1 MGSLISADDF
11 LVDAILMRTRGYQ
24 TMARLARMQ
33 IVTGNRTGHILHL
46 NTEHLRFK
54 IRQHAFVGTIAPV
67 VVPCARCRCEA
78 YLDDWLK
85 ASERKKEACEWA
97 YASLLP
103 HNPEWRLAFLVKC
116 RGMRLVNGT
125 MALCESVLMGRW

>member
-1 MGSLISADDF
+1 MGSLISAEDF
-11 LVDAILMRTRGYQ
+11 LVDAILNRTRGYQ

-54 IRQHAFVGTIAPV
+54 IRQHAFVDSIAPV
-67 VVPCARCRCEA
+67 VVPCARCKCEA

-85 ASERKKEACEWA
+85 ASERTREKCQTV
-97 YASLLP
+97 YAALLP
-103 HNPEWRLAFLVKC
+103 ENPEWRLAFLVKC
-116 RGMRLVNGT
+116 GGMRLVGGT
-125 MALCESVLMGRW
+125 MALCDAVLAWRW

>member
-54 IRQHAFVGTIAPV
+54 IRQHAFVNSIAPV

-85 ASERKKEACEWA
+85 ASERTREQCQSC
-97 YASLLP
+97 YAALL
-103 HNPEWRLAFLVKC
+103 HDNHEWRLAFLVKC
-116 RGMRLVNGT
+116 GGMRLVNGT
-125 MALCESVLMGRW
+125 VALCESVLMGRW